1 MRLLIRSDLFLFA
14 TLFFFWQSSIQF
26 AWSFIASADGFTLDI
41 PVPSGYEKA
50 SPEIEKGI
58 KAGRRM
64 MDSSSSMFTPLI
76 RKGVPSTED
85 AAQYAIVIAPSALGH
100 QTCTEEQFSLL
111 VETMEANAAKG
122 FEDFEAVTEENV
134 SIGLKGVKTLSFS
147 KSPRWYELRLETTV
161 QSLLLGKSIRTRMY
175 FVTGMVHIQN
185 HVFMF
190 TAGLP
195 NATDEEKDGLN
206 KLIHS
211 WLGDLCEA
219 NNNRVSPKGAKQK
232 PVASATDDIP
242 SNLWGVGNI
251 PSTGSGAFDQE
262 QMEQLSGGKWK
273 RCRTLQEEKA
283 RGLDVQFDYPES
295 MECKPG
301 HQPHIVYFISTPFID
316 RTSGVLTV
324 AVQSAPTEYIALLKQ
339 LEEGDEKS
347 PDFMKAIAESIPG
360 AMRLISAGITRI
372 EGTPS
377 VWMTFVGKNERLG
390 VSMASITRSFQIPAS
405 GGKILV
411 LSFGVNRLM
420 TDTVPVEDFKKF
432 LPIGMRFVSSTT
444 FLDKKQLNKEKAIEA
459 YATGTAWFISQKEL
473 ATCFHVVEGR
483 SEYSFTAW
491 DGMSVP
497 LVVIAKDEF
506 NDLAILRILDET
518 YSSSAPLPFSRIPLK
533 VTDKVFTVGYPVP
546 SLMGQEAKYTEG
558 VVSALSGIGGD
569 RNFIQTTTPIQSG
582 NSGGPL
588 MNEQGEV
595 VGVIQSKIGS
605 EPLFP
610 ITDEQTQNVNYAVK
624 IEHLRI
630 LADKVGVVPEALG
643 VTTNAT
649 RHDAFNTARAATVL
663 LQAR

>member
-1 MRLLIRSDLFLFA
+1 MRNLIRSDLFLFA

-26 AWSFIASADGFTLDI
+26 ALSFSSSADGFTLDI

-50 SPEIEKGI
+50 SSEIEKVL
-58 KAGRRM
+58 KEGRRM

-100 QTCTEEQFSLL
+100 QTCTEEQFSML
-111 VETMEANAAKG
+111 VETVEANAAKG
-122 FEDFEAVTEENV
+122 FEDFEAVKGEDV

-161 QSLLLGKSIRTRMY
+161 QGLLFGRSIRTRMY

-195 NATDEEKDGLN
+195 NPTERERDGLN

-219 NNNRVSPKGAKQK
+219 NSKVAQRKGARQK
-232 PVASATDDIP
+232 PIASTAEDIP
-242 SNLWGVGNI
+242 SNLWEVGNI
-251 PSTGSGAFDQE
+251 LSTGSGTFGQE
-262 QMEQLSGGKWK
+262 QMNQFYVGKWK
-273 RCRTLQEEKA
+273 KVRTLQEEKA
-283 RGLDVQFDYPES
+283 GGLDVQFEYPES
-295 MECKPG
+295 MTCESG
-301 HQPHIVYFISTPFID
+301 NQPHIVYYISTPFTN
-316 RTSGVLTV
+316 RTSAVLV
-324 AVQSAPTEYIALLKQ
+324 VEVQPATAESISLLKQ
-339 LEEGDEKS
+339 LEEGDADD
-347 PDFMKAIAESIPG
+347 PDFRKTIAESIPD

-411 LSFGVNRLM
+411 LYFGVNRLM
-420 TDTVPVEDFKKF
+420 TDKIPVEDFKKF

-444 FLDKKQLNKEKAIEA
+444 FLDKKQLNQEPTIEA
-459 YATGTAWFISQKEL
+459 YATGTAWFISEKEL

-483 SEYSFTAW
+483 NEYSFTAW
-491 DGMSVP
+491 DGVSVP

-506 NDLAILRILDET
+506 NDLAILRILDEN
-518 YSSSAPLPFSRIPLK
+518 YSCSAPLPFSRAPLK

-558 VVSALSGIGGD
+558 VISALSGIGGD

-588 MNEQGEV
+588 MNEQGQV
-595 VGVIQSKIGS
+595 VGLIQSKFGS
-605 EPLFP
+605 DPLFP

-624 IEHLRI
+624 IEHLRK
-630 LADKVGVVPEALG
+630 LAEKVDGVPETFG
-643 VTTNAT
+643 VSTNAT
-649 RHDAFNTARAATVL
+649 RHDVFNRVRAATVL

>member
-1 MRLLIRSDLFLFA
+1 
-14 TLFFFWQSSIQF
+14 
-26 AWSFIASADGFTLDI
+26 
-41 PVPSGYEKA
+41 
-50 SPEIEKGI
+50 
-58 KAGRRM
+58 
-64 MDSSSSMFTPLI
+64 MFTPLI

-122 FEDFEAVTEENV
+122 FEDFEAVKEENV

-147 KSPRWYELRLETTV
+147 KSPRWYELRFETTV

-219 NNNRVSPKGAKQK
+219 NNNGVSSKDAKQK

-242 SNLWGVGNI
+242 SNLWKV
-251 PSTGSGAFDQE
+251 
-262 QMEQLSGGKWK
+262 
-273 RCRTLQEEKA
+273 
-283 RGLDVQFDYPES
+283 
-295 MECKPG
+295 
-301 HQPHIVYFISTPFID
+301 
-316 RTSGVLTV
+316 
-324 AVQSAPTEYIALLKQ
+324 
-339 LEEGDEKS
+339 
-347 PDFMKAIAESIPG
+347 
-360 AMRLISAGITRI
+360 
-372 EGTPS
+372 
-377 VWMTFVGKNERLG
+377 MTFVGKNERLG

-411 LSFGVNRLM
+411 ISFGVNRLM
-420 TDTVPVEDFKKF
+420 TETAPVEDFKKF
-432 LPIGMRFVSSTT
+432 LPIGMRFVSSIT
-444 FLDKKQLNKEKAIEA
+444 FLDKKQLNNEKSIEA
-459 YATGTAWFISQKEL
+459 
-473 ATCFHVVEGR
+473 
-483 SEYSFTAW
+483 
-491 DGMSVP
+491 
-497 LVVIAKDEF
+497 
-506 NDLAILRILDET
+506 
-518 YSSSAPLPFSRIPLK
+518 K
-533 VTDKVFTVGYPVP
+533 VTDKVFTVGFPVP

-588 MNEQGEV
+588 MNEQGQV

-605 EPLFP
+605 DSLVST
-610 ITDEQTQNVNYAVK
+610 TDEQTQNVNYAVK
-624 IEHLRI
+624 IENLRI
-630 LADKVGVVPEALG
+630 LADKVGVVPGALG

-649 RHDAFNTARAATVL
+649 RHDVFNRVRAATVL